1 MLSHFIGLPISAVL
15 YFFNATF
22 NTTFNDSFN
31 VAKALTQYCSNGIN
45 RKIEY

>member
-22 NTTFNDSFN
+22 NDAFNTTR
-31 VAKALTQYCSNGIN
+31 L
-45 RKIEY
+45 

>member
-15 YFFNATF
+15 YFFNA
-22 NTTFNDSFN
+22 NFNDTFN
-31 VAKALTQYCSNGIN
+31 VAKALAQYCSNGIN

>member
-22 NTTFNDSFN
+22 NDAFNTTS
-31 VAKALTQYCSNGIN
+31 L
-45 RKIEY
+45 